1 MPWWP
6 ISYLHLRSICA
17 PVWLLKVTRTSSLSN
32 ELLWQWE
39 DDSQCKHSFQKI
51 CPARHLKVLPCVWLI
66 IWNCILYRLYPP
78 LCPYV
83 LFVSSF
89 KLLTLILTISP
100 NKLCYCHQST
110 DERRLPLT
118 EDYRCNLNQNNC
130 LFTFLCTDGASSPV
144 SNMSPLPNLSLLFLL
159 KVFHSRGSNLWLG
172 VVDFSNMQKI
182 RYWKQVSLVNSS
194 YCLVSNR
201 LHFYLVTIS
210 YCVVSYRL
218 CVSLVTSSYCVVQN
232 R

>member
-110 DERRLPLT
+110 DE
-118 EDYRCNLNQNNC
+118 QGC
-130 LFTFLCTDGASSPV
+130 L
-144 SNMSPLPNLSLLFLL
+144 
-159 KVFHSRGSNLWLG
+159 W
-172 VVDFSNMQKI
+172 QKI
-182 RYWKQVSLVNSS
+182 IDATWIRIIVFSHSYALMELPYQWATCLPSQTSLSS
-194 YCLVSNR
+194 FS
-201 LHFYLVTIS
+201 
-210 YCVVSYRL
+210 
-218 CVSLVTSSYCVVQN
+218 
-232 R
+232 